1 MIEAAADLSGVTAY
15 FAGLPATVVIV
26 LSAAVV
32 SAALTAALLIGLSR
46 RRGKDVKDIVLLL
59 EEMRSGRARARVE
72 LDPRSPFAPI
82 AESANRL
89 AQDLHV
95 RWSRAETA
103 SEGFYALQEAARGY
117 AVIATDADGD
127 LRSLSPGAAT
137 LFGWDED
144 AVVGRNV
151 SLLFDDAAWRD
162 LLPKLARKS
171 LRERGVETSALMAR
185 HDGTRFHARLIVR
198 LLRGHGDEAS
208 GFLLV
213 VQDVSEQV
221 RVEGQLRAAENRS
234 RGILEELPGG
244 VALVASG
251 RVVYANPALRALCDL
266 KEVEAEGFPLRARV
280 ATSHVLVVQDALS
293 RLERGEP
300 GERAEAVVTL
310 LDATGRAS
318 REVRFVAVAHPHEGR
333 PAVLVLL
340 RDETAERRL
349 VRTLAAQEARL
360 DAVLDAWDDAVL
372 LIEEDASGARVR
384 LANRAFVS
392 LFTLRRSDVAG
403 VTAAEL
409 ARVLASRGTEGEAAA
424 AALAPSPATSEVS
437 AVTRAGRTL
446 SLKAFALDGAGA
458 LPPMRMLVVRD
469 VTDQQAAQVTRAEE
483 LEQWKRR
490 HESAVA
496 NYAALRV
503 LHDDLEKRRHEAE
516 ALNAELRTLD
526 GMKSDLLANV
536 SHELQTPLVSI
547 RGYTEMILKGRL
559 GAINDEQKKGLTL
572 SLKNIDR
579 LIAMIDNLLAFAR
592 ADRES
597 GALKITTFPLISV
610 IDEAL
615 ALLAPRIEAK
625 ALRVTRQVDDP
636 QLSVRADRDKILQV
650 FLNLIGNAVKFNRE
664 HGSIDVSGRRGKP
677 GFALVQVGD
686 TGAGIPKDDLEKVF
700 DRFYRAGDEKTP
712 AKEGTG
718 IGLAIVR
725 NILRLHGCVIHATSE
740 PGAGTVLSFTLPIA
754 GEKTEAAVAP
764 AVDDPPAAPPAPE
777 EPRAGEPQPAEDPRP
792 PQDPKPAQ
800 GPRPA
805 QGERPRLRIIRR
817 G

>member
-1 MIEAAADLSGVTAY
+1 MMLAAVDFAGVSGF

-26 LSAAVV
+26 LSAAVL
-32 SAALTAALLIGLSR
+32 SAALTSALLIGLSR
-46 RRGKDVKDIVLLL
+46 RKGRDVKEIVLLL

-72 LDPRSPFAPI
+72 LDPRSPFSPI

-89 AQDLHV
+89 AQDLNV

-127 LRSLSPGAAT
+127 LRSLSPGAAA
-137 LFGWDED
+137 LFGWEED

-151 SLLFDDAAWRD
+151 SLLFDEGAWKD

-171 LRERGVETSALMAR
+171 LRERGVETRALMAR
-185 HDGTRFHARLIVR
+185 HDGTRFHAKLLVR

-221 RVEGQLRAAENRS
+221 RVEGQLRAAENQS

-251 RVVYANPALRALCDL
+251 RIVYANAALRALCDL
-266 KEVEAEGFPLRARV
+266 NEMETEGFPLRMRV
-280 ATSHVLVVQDALS
+280 STSHVLVVQDALS
-293 RLERGEP
+293 SLERGRP
-300 GERAEAVVTL
+300 GERSEATVTL
-310 LDATGRAS
+310 LDSVGRAS

-360 DAVLDAWDDAVL
+360 DAVLDAWEDAVL
-372 LIEEDASGARVR
+372 LIEDDASGARVR

-392 LFTLRRSDVAG
+392 LFSLRRSDVAG
-403 VTAAEL
+403 VTEAEL
-409 ARVLASRGTEGEAAA
+409 SSVLASRGAEGEAAA
-424 AALAPSPATSEVS
+424 ACLGPSPVAPSQDTITSS
-437 AVTRAGRTL
+437 GRSL
-446 SLKAFALDGAGA
+446 SLRAIA
-458 LPPMRMLVVRD
+458 LPGREALPSMRMVVVRD
-469 VTDQQAAQVTRAEE
+469 VTEQQAAQSTRAEE
-483 LEQWKRR
+483 VEQWKRR
-490 HESAVA
+490 HDAAVA
-496 NYAALRV
+496 TYAALRG
-503 LHDDLEKRRHEAE
+503 LHDDLEQRRAEAE

-592 ADRES
+592 ADRDS
-597 GALKITTFPLISV
+597 GPLKITTFPLLTV

-615 ALLAPRIEAK
+615 AVLAPRIEAK
-625 ALRVTRQVDDP
+625 QLRVTRQVDDP
-636 QLSVRADRDKILQV
+636 QLSIQADRDKILQV
-650 FLNLIGNAVKFNRE
+650 FLNLIGNAVKFNRDR
-664 HGSIDVSGRRGKP
+664 GSVDVSGKRGKP
-677 GFALVQVGD
+677 GFALVQVAD
-686 TGAGIPKDDLEKVF
+686 TGAGIPKEDLEKVF

-740 PGAGTVLSFTLPIA
+740 PGAGTVLSFTLPVA
-754 GEKTEAAVAP
+754 GEKAAASS
-764 AVDDPPAAPPAPE
+764 APPAE
-777 EPRAGEPQPAEDPRP
+777 EPPAPSPRP
-792 PQDPKPAQ
+792 DEPKADAV
-800 GPRPA
+800 GPSRD
-805 QGERPRLRIIRR
+805 ERPRLRIIRR